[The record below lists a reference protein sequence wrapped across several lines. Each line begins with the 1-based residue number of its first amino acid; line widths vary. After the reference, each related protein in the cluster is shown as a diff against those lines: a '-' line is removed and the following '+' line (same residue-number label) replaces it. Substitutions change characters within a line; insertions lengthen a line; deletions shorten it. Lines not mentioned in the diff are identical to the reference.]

1 MLSAIVIVRS
11 YKKNKGRKIKMAT
24 ATVTISYTR
33 DFQIQLDDSLT
44 PEQIQKECYN
54 NAFNFM
60 AELLEHYNFGA
71 DDFTYK
77 IEAN

>member
-1 MLSAIVIVRS
+1 
-11 YKKNKGRKIKMAT
+11 MAT

-44 PEQIQKECYN
+44 PEQIQKEGYN

-60 AELLEHYNFGA
+60 AELLEQ
-71 DDFTYK
+71 
-77 IEAN
+77 

>member
-1 MLSAIVIVRS
+1 
-11 YKKNKGRKIKMAT
+11 MAT

-44 PEQIQKECYN
+44 PEQIQKEGYN
-54 NAFNFM
+54 NAFNFI
-60 AELLEHYNFGA
+60 AELLEHYNLGA

>member
-1 MLSAIVIVRS
+1 
-11 YKKNKGRKIKMAT
+11 MAT

-44 PEQIQKECYN
+44 PEQIQKEGYN

-60 AELLEHYNFGA
+60 AELLEQQQKSYTILAILN
-71 DDFTYK
+71 
-77 IEAN
+77 NL